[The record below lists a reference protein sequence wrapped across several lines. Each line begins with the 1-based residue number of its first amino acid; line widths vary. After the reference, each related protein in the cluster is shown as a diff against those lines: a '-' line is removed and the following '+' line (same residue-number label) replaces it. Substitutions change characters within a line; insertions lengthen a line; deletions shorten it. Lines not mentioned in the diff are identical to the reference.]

1 MLKYIDNFLNKITM
15 YRITLYVLLFFFGS
29 AFALSIF
36 KLLPYTPVDL
46 VASLLII
53 LAVSFFS
60 NVIFSLVFEAPTNT
74 ESIYIT
80 SLILFFLITPVQGGV
95 YAQFLPLAIWASI
108 WAMASKYIF
117 AIGKKHIFNPA
128 AFAMVLV
135 AFTINESASWWIG
148 TPYMLPFV
156 VVGGLLLV
164 RKIRRADLV
173 FSFIISSLVFITI
186 FAIFRGSNVTNTL
199 FFTFRDSAFLFFA
212 FIMLTEPLTA
222 PTTKW
227 LRVAYGILVGFLFT
241 PSLHIGAFYAT
252 PELALVLGNVFAYLT
267 GPKERLFLKLKER
280 VKVGADTFDFIFQK
294 DKSFSFK
301 PGQYMEWTLKHR
313 SPDTRGNRRYFTLA
327 SSPTEDEIHLGVKFY
342 PEPSSFKN
350 RLLALPLGGE
360 IIVAQKSGDF
370 ILPEDKNRELVFI
383 AGGIGVT
390 PFRSMVQ
397 YLLDK
402 QEKREI
408 TIFYSNKTVADIAYK
423 EVFDRAQAELGIK
436 TVYIITDKNEKSL
449 DTSIRNGHV
458 DAQTIREEIPDYLA
472 KQFFISGPHNMVD
485 AFESLL
491 KSMGVPN
498 KNIKIDFFPGFA

>member
-29 AFALSIF
+29 AFTLSIF

-53 LAVSFFS
+53 LAVSFVSNILFS
-60 NVIFSLVFEAPTNT
+60 FVFEAPTNT

-80 SLILFFLITPVQGGV
+80 SLILFFLITPAQGGV
-95 YAQFLPLAIWASI
+95 YVQFLPLAIWASI

-117 AIGKKHIFNPA
+117 AIGKKHLFNPA

-156 VVGGLLLV
+156 IVGGLMLV

-173 FSFIISSLVFITI
+173 FSFVISALASITI
-186 FAIFRGSNVTNTL
+186 FAIFRGSNVADTL
-199 FFTFRDSAFLFFA
+199 FLTFKDSAFLFFA

-222 PTTKW
+222 PKTKW
-227 LRVAYGILVGFLFT
+227 LRITYGILVGFLFT
-241 PSLHIGAFYAT
+241 PSLRIGAFYAT
-252 PELALVLGNVFAYLT
+252 PELALVVGNVFAYLT
-267 GPKERLFLKLKER
+267 GPKEKLFLKLKKR
-280 VKVGADTFDFIFQK
+280 VKVGTDTFDFIFQK
-294 DKSFSFK
+294 DKNFSFK

-327 SSPTEDEIHLGVKFY
+327 SSPTEEEIHLGVKFY

-350 RLLALPLGGE
+350 RLLALPPGGE
-360 IIVAQKSGDF
+360 IIAAERSGDF
-370 ILPEDKNRELVFI
+370 VLPENKNQELVFI

-402 QEKREI
+402 QEKRNI
-408 TIFYSNKTVADIAYK
+408 TIFYSNKTVEDIAYR
-423 EVFDRAQAELGIK
+423 EVFNKAQALLGIK
-436 TVYIITDKNEKSL
+436 TVYIVTDQNEKPS
-449 DTSIRNGHV
+449 DTSIHSGRV
-458 DAQTIREEIPDYLA
+458 DAEIIKKEIPEYLI
-472 KQFFISGPHNMVD
+472 KTFYISGPHSMVD

-491 KSMGVPN
+491 KSMGVPS
-498 KNIKIDFFPGFA
+498 KNIKIDFFPGFV

>member
-1 MLKYIDNFLNKITM
+1 
-15 YRITLYVLLFFFGS
+15 LLFFFGS
-29 AFALSIF
+29 AFTLSIF

-53 LAVSFFS
+53 LAVSFVF
-60 NVIFSLVFEAPTNT
+60 NVIFSFVFEAPTNT

-80 SLILFFLITPVQGGV
+80 SLILFFLITPAQGGV

-227 LRVAYGILVGFLFT
+227 LRIAYGILVGFLFT

-252 PELALVLGNVFAYLT
+252 PELALVVGNVFAYMT
-267 GPKERLFLKLKER
+267 GPKEKLFLKLKER

-294 DKSFSFK
+294 DKSFSF
-301 PGQYMEWTLKHR
+301 
-313 SPDTRGNRRYFTLA
+313 
-327 SSPTEDEIHLGVKFY
+327 
-342 PEPSSFKN
+342 
-350 RLLALPLGGE
+350 
-360 IIVAQKSGDF
+360 
-370 ILPEDKNRELVFI
+370 
-383 AGGIGVT
+383 
-390 PFRSMVQ
+390 
-397 YLLDK
+397 
-402 QEKREI
+402 
-408 TIFYSNKTVADIAYK
+408 
-423 EVFDRAQAELGIK
+423 
-436 TVYIITDKNEKSL
+436 
-449 DTSIRNGHV
+449 
-458 DAQTIREEIPDYLA
+458 
-472 KQFFISGPHNMVD
+472 
-485 AFESLL
+485 
-491 KSMGVPN
+491 
-498 KNIKIDFFPGFA
+498 